1 MKVSCF
7 KKFCSYKFVVLNQRE
22 TCQLKRSQPTEEYV
36 DIGIFFAENFLL
48 KIVKM
53 FCKNGK
59 LSALKSFKEIL
70 TQKVHLKVWQIFMI
84 KMEEYFAQL
93 F

>member
-1 MKVSCF
+1 M
-7 KKFCSYKFVVLNQRE
+7 
-22 TCQLKRSQPTEEYV
+22 EEYV
-36 DIGIFFAENFLL
+36 DIGIFFFAELL